1 MKYLY
6 SNAKGSYVYDDNFR
20 LIESIPFANPEKAC
34 ILLEKNEWTDEEKK
48 LVANHHGKLMF
59 LGFKNEASVPL
70 TQDIEKL
77 EGVTLKQNA
86 LESKAI
92 ITLVTKEKIR
102 DTFSRDLLILHVS
115 SHIEELG
122 KATNI
127 LVKRLRE
134 WYGLVAPDISKTADN
149 ENLAKLASTGRKSG
163 DKMGVSLAKKDLER
177 IEELGSKICSL
188 YELKA
193 SQEKY
198 LEDLMKEICPNLNAV
213 AGTLIGAK
221 LLAIAGTLKKLSEMP
236 ASTIQL
242 LGAEKAL
249 FRHLR
254 NRSQR
259 VPKYGVLFQHQLV
272 SNASPGDRGR
282 VARALADKIAI
293 AVKVDYFKGEF
304 VGKKLAEGLEKRF
317 AK

>member
-6 SNAKGSYVYDDNFR
+6 SNALGAYVFDDNFR
-20 LIESIPFANPEKAC
+20 LIESIPFANKEKAA
-34 ILLEKNEWTDEEKK
+34 LALEKNEWTDEEKK

-59 LGFKNEASVPL
+59 LGFKNEATVPL
-70 TQDIEKL
+70 TQDISKL
-77 EGVTLKQNA
+77 EGVSLIFNS
-86 LESKAI
+86 LESKAV

-102 DTFSRDLLILHVS
+102 DTFSRDLLILQAS

-122 KATNI
+122 KAINI

-134 WYGLVAPDISKTADN
+134 WYGIYAPDISKTADN
-149 ENLAKLASTGRKSG
+149 ENLAKLASEGRKSS
-163 DKMGVSLAKKDLER
+163 DKMGVSLDKKDLAR
-177 IEELGSKICSL
+177 IEELASAINRL

-193 SQEKY
+193 TQEKY
-198 LEDLMKEICPNLNAV
+198 LEELMKEICPNVNAI

-221 LLAIAGTLKKLSEMP
+221 LVAIAGSLKKLSEMP

-254 NRSQR
+254 NKSQR
-259 VPKYGVLFQHQLV
+259 VPKYGVLFQHQLLSKV
-272 SNASPGDRGR
+272 PADERGK

-304 VGKKLAEGLEKRF
+304 VGKKLIDALEKRF

>member
-34 ILLEKNEWTDEEKK
+34 IALEKGEWTDEEKK

-59 LGFKNEASVPL
+59 LGFKTEASVPL
-70 TQDIEKL
+70 TQDIGKL
-77 EGVTLKQNA
+77 EGVTLKQNP
-86 LESKAI
+86 LDGKAV
-92 ITLVTKEKIR
+92 ITAVTKEKIR

-115 SHIEELG
+115 SHLEELG
-122 KATNI
+122 KATNM

-134 WYGLVAPDISKTADN
+134 WYGIYAPDISKTADN
-149 ENLAKLASTGRKSG
+149 ENLAKLASEGRKSN
-163 DKMGVSLAKKDLER
+163 DRMGVILAKKDLAR
-177 IEELGSKICSL
+177 IEDLASKINSL
-188 YELKA
+188 YELKNA
-193 SQEKY
+193 QEKY
-198 LEDLMKEICPNLNAV
+198 LEELMKEICPNIQAV

-221 LLAIAGTLKKLSEMP
+221 LVAIAGSLKKVSEMP

-254 NRSQR
+254 NKSQR

-272 SNASPGDRGR
+272 SNASPDNRGK
-282 VARALADKIAI
+282 VARALADKLAI
-293 AVKVDYFKGEF
+293 AAKVDYFKGEF
-304 VGKKLAEGLEKRF
+304 VGKKLSDGLEKRF

>member
-6 SNAKGSYVYDDNFR
+6 SNALAAYVYDDNFR
-20 LIESIPFANPEKAC
+20 LIESIPFPNPEKAC
-34 ILLEKNEWTDEEKK
+34 IALEKNEWTDEERE
-48 LVANHHGKLMF
+48 LIAHHHGKLMF
-59 LGFKNEASVPL
+59 LGFKTEAVVPM
-70 TQDIEKL
+70 TQDISKL

-86 LESKAI
+86 LESKAV
-92 ITLVTKEKIR
+92 ITAVTKEKIR
-102 DTFSRDLLILHVS
+102 DTFSRDLLIVHVS

-134 WYGLVAPDISKTADN
+134 WYGLYAPDISKTADN
-149 ENLAKLASTGRKSG
+149 ENLARMAETGRKTN
-163 DKMGVSLAKKDLER
+163 DLMGVSLAKKDLER
-177 IEELGSKICSL
+177 IQSLGAEIHRL
-188 YELKA
+188 YDLRA
-193 SQEKY
+193 VQEKY
-198 LEDLMKEICPNLNAV
+198 LEELMKELAPNIQAI

-221 LLAIAGTLKKLSEMP
+221 LVAIAGSLKKLSEMP

-254 NRSQR
+254 NKAQR

-272 SNASPGDRGR
+272 SSADKDARGR
-282 VARALADKIAI
+282 VARALADKLAI
-293 AVKVDYFKGEF
+293 ASKVDYFKGAF
-304 VGKKLAEGLEKRF
+304 VGKKLMEALEKRF
-317 AK
+317 A